1 MNEKCIL
8 PDYSQIPPEV
18 ISLAKNP
25 GTIAIVGASPKP
37 ERPSHQVMAYLLGQG
52 LRVIPVNPGQ
62 EEILGEKCYP
72 SLKAIPEE
80 IAIDTVVI
88 FRRPEYV
95 PPIVEEAIARGAK
108 VIWMQE
114 GVINEEAARLAQE
127 AGLQVVMNLCIKK
140 VRLVSSQ
147 MS

>member
-8 PDYSQIPPEV
+8 PDYSQIPSEAV
-18 ISLAKNP
+18 YLAKNP

-37 ERPSHQVMAYLLGQG
+37 ERPSHQVMAYLLEQG
-52 LRVIPVNPGQ
+52 FRVIPVNPGQ

-80 IAIDTVVI
+80 ITIDTVVI

-95 PPIVEEAIARGAK
+95 PSVVEEAIARGAK

-140 VRLVSSQ
+140 VRLVSGQ
-147 MS
+147 MG